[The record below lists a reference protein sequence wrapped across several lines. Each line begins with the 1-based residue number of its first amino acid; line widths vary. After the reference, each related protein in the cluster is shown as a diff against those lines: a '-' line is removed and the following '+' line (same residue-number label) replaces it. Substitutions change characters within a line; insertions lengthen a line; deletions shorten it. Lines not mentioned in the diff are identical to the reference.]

1 MLWIKG
7 PARAQ
12 KQPAKI
18 EKKKIMKKQIVEFAY
33 AKYVVIF
40 NRAYIYSTERA
51 FSNFFFILYAIIN

>member
-12 KQPAKI
+12 KQPEKI
-18 EKKKIMKKQIVEFAY
+18 EKKIMKKQNVEFAY

-40 NRAYIYSTERA
+40 NRTYIYSTERA
-51 FSNFFFILYAIIN
+51 FSNFFFILYAIIS